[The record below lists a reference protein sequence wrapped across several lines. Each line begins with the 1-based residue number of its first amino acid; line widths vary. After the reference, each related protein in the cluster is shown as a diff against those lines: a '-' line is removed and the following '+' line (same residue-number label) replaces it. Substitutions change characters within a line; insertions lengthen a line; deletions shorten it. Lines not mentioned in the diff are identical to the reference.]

1 MKNLVAIIV
10 GGTGQFGTIT
20 SEFLLKK
27 NYKIIITSRFLKK
40 ESKKKKIKN
49 LSYHKLDI
57 YNLSAINKLIK
68 KNKPNLIFYYAGQSS
83 PAKSFY
89 QKQETYRSNY
99 LGCKNFLNIIKKN
112 KIDCKFVNTSSCEIY
127 GNLKDKIN
135 ISSTKKPINPYG
147 WAKLKSFE
155 ITKKFRDEHNIKSY
169 NAIIFN
175 TESIFRDKKFL
186 IPKICFAA
194 INAKKYNQKTKF
206 GNLKVSREWN
216 WGPEQV
222 FYLLKFLRKE
232 PQDFI
237 LSNGKSYSAISMLK
251 YAFEYFD
258 LNYKKYIS
266 SNDKIFLRQ
275 KDILKKKSN
284 WRDCLKRNKIVRKNE
299 TFGKKLIIKLI
310 THYLKNDFA

>member
-20 SEFLLKK
+20 SELLLKK
-27 NYKIIITSRFLKK
+27 KYKIIITSRFSIKK
-40 ESKKKKIKN
+40 SPQTKIEN
-49 LSYHKLDI
+49 LSYHKLNI
-57 YNLSAINKLIK
+57 YSISEIDKLIK
-68 KNKPNLIFYYAGQSS
+68 KYKPNLIFYYAGQSS
-83 PAKSFY
+83 PAKSFC

-99 LGCKNFLNIIKKN
+99 LGCKNFLNAIKKS
-112 KIDCKFVNTSSCEIY
+112 KTDCKFINASSCEIY
-127 GNLKDKIN
+127 GNLKGMIN
-135 ISSTKKPINPYG
+135 VSSPKKPINPYG

-155 ITKKFRDEHNIKSY
+155 ITKKFREKHNIKSY

-175 TESIFRDKKFL
+175 TESVLRDKNFL

-194 INAKKYNQKTKF
+194 INAKKYDQKTKF

-222 FYLLKFLRKE
+222 FYLLKFIKKD

-251 YAFEYFD
+251 YAFKYFNLD
-258 LNYKKYIS
+258 YKKYILK
-266 SNDKIFLRQ
+266 NDKTLLRQ
-275 KDILKKKSN
+275 KDILEKKSN
-284 WRDCLKRNKIVRKNE
+284 WKNCLKKNKIIRRNKL
-299 TFGKKLIIKLI
+299 FGKKLITKLI
-310 THYLKNDFA
+310 NHYLKNNFI

>member
-20 SEFLLKK
+20 SKLLLKK
-27 NYKIIITSRFLKK
+27 NYKIIITSRFSIKK
-40 ESKKKKIKN
+40 NTQKKTEN

-57 YNLSAINKLIK
+57 YSISEIDKLIK
-68 KNKPNLIFYYAGQSS
+68 KYKPNLVFYYAGQSS

-99 LGCKNFLNIIKKN
+99 LGCKNFLNVIKKN
-112 KIDCKFVNTSSCEIY
+112 KTDCKFINACSCEIY
-127 GNLKDKIN
+127 GNLKSKIN
-135 ISSTKKPINPYG
+135 VSSPKKPISPYG
-147 WAKLKSFE
+147 WAKLRSFE
-155 ITKKFRDEHNIKSY
+155 ITKKFRKEHGIKSY

-175 TESIFRDKKFL
+175 TESVFRDKNFL

-194 INAKKYNQKTKF
+194 INAKKYDQKTKF

-222 FYLLKFLRKE
+222 SYLLKFIKKD

-237 LSNGKSYSAISMLK
+237 LSNGKSYSAVSMLK
-251 YAFEYFD
+251 YAFEYFNLD
-258 LNYKKYIS
+258 YKKYILK
-266 SNDKIFLRQ
+266 NDKILLRQ
-275 KDILKKKSN
+275 KDILEKKSN
-284 WRDCLKRNKIVRKNE
+284 WKNCLKKNKIIRKNKL
-299 TFGKKLIIKLI
+299 FGKKLIIKLI
-310 THYLKNDFA
+310 NHYLKNNFT